1 MAKYKRRKKLIDPRL
16 QLWMTGVFLGL
27 TALSLLMQLL
37 LFMLAMS
44 HVALTLPN
52 DGELMWD
59 QINERL
65 YFVVGTSFA
74 IFLPLTLLVGI
85 LTTFRVAGPVYRF
98 KRFLQNVREGRDPG
112 YMRLRDGDKLQ
123 DLAEDLNDT
132 WIAVRDRIEDA
143 RREGAESGAPSDD
156 DADRTTADAA

>member
-16 QLWMTGVFLGL
+16 QLWMTSVFLGL

-44 HVALTLPN
+44 QIALTLPN

-65 YFVVGTSFA
+65 YFVIGTSFA

-98 KRFLQNVREGRDPG
+98 KRFLANVREGRDPG
-112 YMRLRDGDKLQ
+112 YMRLRNGDKLQ
-123 DLAEDLNDT
+123 DLAEDLNAT
-132 WIAVRDRIEDA
+132 WTAVRERI
-143 RREGAESGAPSDD
+143 EGAEAAGPSGEED
-156 DADRTTADAA
+156 THVGADAA